1 MPGRTDSRRRLLFVL
16 GVVVLVAGA
25 AVVRTAQWQ
34 VLEREHLVA
43 LARAQTT
50 VRVEERM
57 QRGTI
62 YDRTGTVVLAT
73 TVDRDRLVGS
83 PAQLRPAERVAVAD
97 QLVTLLGLTGA
108 EALSLRDRFTTDDDY
123 VILRGRSPTGS
134 ATRSRSA
141 ASPASPSSPSP
152 CGSIPRSAEGRARRS
167 PPTSSAS

>member
-1 MPGRTDSRRRLLFVL
+1 MPGRTDSRRRLLLVL
-16 GVVVLVAGA
+16 GIVVLVAGA

-34 VLEREHLVA
+34 VLEHGRLVA

-83 PAQLRPAERVAVAD
+83 PTQLRPAERVAVVEAQGLD
-97 QLVTLLGLTGA
+97 IKALVESGGLSYINGA
-108 EALSLRDRFTTDDDY
+108 NTVSY
-123 VILRGRSPTGS
+123 VGMVMVCPRG
-134 ATRSRSA
+134 
-141 ASPASPSSPSP
+141 
-152 CGSIPRSAEGRARRS
+152 
-167 PPTSSAS
+167 